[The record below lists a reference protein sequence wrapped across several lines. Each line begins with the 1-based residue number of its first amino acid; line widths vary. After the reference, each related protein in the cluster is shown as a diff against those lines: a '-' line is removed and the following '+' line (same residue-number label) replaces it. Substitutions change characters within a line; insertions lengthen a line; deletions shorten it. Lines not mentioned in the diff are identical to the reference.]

1 MWKKYEEKVYTE
13 NINIKSKNVE
23 KVEKNIKLIE

>member
-1 MWKKYEEKVYTE
+1 MWKKYEKKVYTE

-23 KVEKNIKLIE
+23 KVEKTLN

>member
-13 NINIKSKNVE
+13 NIKIKSKNVE
-23 KVEKNIKLIE
+23 KVEKTLN

>member
-13 NINIKSKNVE
+13 SINIKSKNVE
-23 KVEKNIKLIE
+23 KVEKTLN

>member
-23 KVEKNIKLIE
+23 KVEKTLN